1 MEIKPTFTLGE
12 SLENELNMRK
22 LDVSSNFMNGIDTSP
37 YNPKNIVGQAQGQI
51 NAFAGQAQQGYQN
64 IAGNVNNTISTWG
77 NADLKKELFGKIW
90 DYIESDI
97 ESYMNY
103 KVDEFIAQTSAL
115 VAFGAERII
124 YWTSLYTGEAI
135 QKAVQDF
142 YKDSNEEGESQQIDN
157 EKAEMQKQV
166 QDTLAKAQEIK
177 QLVVNTSSTI
187 YSSVEEITSVLSAG
201 PEYIVNNV
209 NKVYDKAVTP
219 LKAQLDQMTK
229 KGVEEAKKAVD
240 KGAEAVGKWMA
251 KKSAKAIQKV
261 TGALLTMAN
270 VVKAKAKSFAKA
282 ALNWAINLAKSLAGA

>member
-51 NAFAGQAQQGYQN
+51 NALAGQAQQGYQN
-64 IAGNVNNTISTWG
+64 ISGNVNNMISTWG

-103 KVDEFIAQTSAL
+103 KIDEFITQTGAL

-124 YWTSLYTGEAI
+124 YWTGLYTGEAI

>member
-51 NAFAGQAQQGYQN
+51 NALAGQAQQGYQN
-64 IAGNVNNTISTWG
+64 ISGNVNNMISTWG

-103 KVDEFIAQTSAL
+103 KIDEFIAQTGAL

-124 YWTSLYTGEAI
+124 YWTGLYTGEAI

>member
-51 NAFAGQAQQGYQN
+51 NALAGQAQQGYQN
-64 IAGNVNNTISTWG
+64 IAGNVNNMISTWG

-103 KVDEFIAQTSAL
+103 KIDEFIAQTSAL

-124 YWTSLYTGEAI
+124 YWTGLYTGEAI

>member
-51 NAFAGQAQQGYQN
+51 NALAGQAQQGYQN

-103 KVDEFIAQTSAL
+103 KIDEFIAQTGAL

-124 YWTSLYTGEAI
+124 YWTGLYTGEAI